1 MTQAEQT
8 PANTVKKETVILIG
22 ICCLVV
28 GFIGGIAFSIFKA
41 GNTGSVSM
49 SQGQPQGAPQAKLTP
64 EIAQQI
70 LQTELE
76 VQRNPQN
83 LEAWISLGH
92 LYFDSDQPD
101 KAIAA
106 YDKSLA
112 IDPNNADVLTDQG
125 VMYRRVGNPQ
135 QAIALFDRAVAANPG
150 HEIARFNKGIVLLY
164 DLKDQDGAV
173 RVWQELVRANPMATA
188 PNGQL
193 VSDILTEL
201 ADKQLN

>member
-8 PANTVKKETVILIG
+8 PHSVKKETVILIG
-22 ICCLVV
+22 ICCLVL
-28 GFIGGIAFSIFKA
+28 GFIGGIAFSVFKA
-41 GNTGSVSM
+41 GNTGGVSM
-49 SQGQPQGAPQAKLTP
+49 TQSQQQGAAQDKLTP
-64 EIAQQI
+64 EIAKQI
-70 LQTELE
+70 LLVELE

-83 LEAWISLGH
+83 LEAWTNLGH

-106 YDKSLA
+106 YDQSLA

-125 VMYRRVGNPQ
+125 VMYRRIGNPQ
-135 QAIALFDRAVAANPG
+135 QAIDLFDRAVAVNPA

-173 RVWQELVRANPMATA
+173 RTWQELIRTNPMATA

-193 VSDILTEL
+193 VSDILAEL
-201 ADKQLN
+201 VDKELK